1 VRPSDVGGC
10 EYPEWAWWSGGTFV
24 HKVGIES
31 EIFGVSGC
39 GTPRFLVW
47 VVGGGEEC
55 LKHWAESCPGV
66 NGERNEYHVFT
77 IEFPDELLPMNER
90 CIGCGG
96 LVHTFKFTMFMA
108 LKVFVCIGSDVLR
121 MMASASGW

>member
-1 VRPSDVGGC
+1 MRPSDVGGC

-47 VVGGGEEC
+47 VVGGGVD
-55 LKHWAESCPGV
+55 KGSGSMV
-66 NGERNEYHVFT
+66 IR
-77 IEFPDELLPMNER
+77 IS
-90 CIGCGG
+90 
-96 LVHTFKFTMFMA
+96 TMIRYGRTLM
-108 LKVFVCIGSDVLR
+108 
-121 MMASASGW
+121 